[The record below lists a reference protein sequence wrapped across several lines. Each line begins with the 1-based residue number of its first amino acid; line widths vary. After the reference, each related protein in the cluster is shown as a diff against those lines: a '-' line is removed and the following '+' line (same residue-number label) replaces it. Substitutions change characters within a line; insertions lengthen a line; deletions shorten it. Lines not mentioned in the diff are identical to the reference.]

1 MDEKRQDHFLKQFM
15 SRETKEAISE
25 LSEIL
30 EASSD
35 THRCKLKELITIY
48 LQKSDNTDKDWTGL
62 DENNLIS
69 SHDVIH
75 IIREVLKNK
84 LDFNNRLGGTRNI
97 FELWQK
103 SRAKK
108 DEEGSVKLRESGND
122 CLRAGKIGEALHF
135 YNEALLRGI
144 L

>member
-1 MDEKRQDHFLKQFM
+1 MDAKKQDHFLKQFM

-30 EASSD
+30 KNSND
-35 THRCKLKELITIY
+35 THRSKLKELINIY
-48 LQKSDNTDKDWTGL
+48 LRKSDNADKDPTGK

-69 SHDVIH
+69 SHDVMH

-84 LDFNNRLGGTRNI
+84 LDFNNRLGGTLNI

-103 SRAKK
+103 SRANK
-108 DEEGSVKLRESGND
+108 DEEGSVRSVSYTH
-122 CLRAGKIGEALHF
+122 LRAHET
-135 YNEALLRGI
+135 
-144 L
+144 